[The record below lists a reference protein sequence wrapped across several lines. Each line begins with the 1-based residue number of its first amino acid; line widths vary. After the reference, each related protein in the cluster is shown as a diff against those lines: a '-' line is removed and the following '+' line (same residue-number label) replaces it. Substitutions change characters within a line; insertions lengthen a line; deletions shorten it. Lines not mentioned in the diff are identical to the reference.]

1 MGGVIIKLI
10 ICGNGLDIHVGL
22 NTSYRAYR
30 DYLVNK
36 KIYEGESAISIIE
49 KSDFFIPRDK
59 DCWTDLENALTFDY
73 RKYNSGGAQPK
84 LNQATCRAI
93 IMNIPCLEE
102 QQKIADCL
110 SSLDEVIKK
119 QKATLAAWEELKKGL
134 LQQMFV

>member
-49 KSDFFIPRDK
+49 NPIFLF
-59 DCWTDLENALTFDY
+59 LE
-73 RKYNSGGAQPK
+73 
-84 LNQATCRAI
+84 I
-93 IMNIPCLEE
+93 
-102 QQKIADCL
+102 KIAGRIWKMHL
-110 SSLDEVIKK
+110 HLIIENI
-119 QKATLAAWEELKKGL
+119 L
-134 LQQMFV
+134 LNT